1 MIPFI
6 HGKHD
11 DTVKLL
17 NEHFLENT
25 KQETLVAQQNE
36 RKFRIFFLFR
46 FWIFF
51 RTNQPVT
58 DESILMEKYTKLLW
72 KMRSKLGKNEYR
84 YYTTLY
90 EAATSR
96 MNSQGKRFSFSNY

>member
-36 RKFRIFFLFR
+36 RKFRIFFRLDFG
-46 FWIFF
+46 FF
-51 RTNQPVT
+51 VQINPLQMNQ
-58 DESILMEKYTKLLW
+58 
-72 KMRSKLGKNEYR
+72 
-84 YYTTLY
+84 
-90 EAATSR
+90 
-96 MNSQGKRFSFSNY
+96 F